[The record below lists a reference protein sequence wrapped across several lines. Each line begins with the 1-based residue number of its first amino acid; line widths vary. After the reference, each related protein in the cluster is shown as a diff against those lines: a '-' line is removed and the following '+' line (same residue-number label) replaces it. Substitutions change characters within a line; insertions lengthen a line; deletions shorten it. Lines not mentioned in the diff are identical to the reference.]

1 MTKLNASH
9 REGNNDEGL
18 SKEGEERMIKRDLK
32 WFVGLAVF
40 FMLLSWSTTGIAG
53 EIVIGFTGPLS
64 GPAAEYGQDCVYGV
78 DMAIKEINAAG
89 GVTVKGDK
97 YTFRLEK
104 LDDRVDLIQ
113 AKNNTMRFVSQYKA
127 PVVFN
132 PIATTLGAIMS
143 IPQTPGQEFVIGAYS
158 SIHTLLDKGH
168 PMIICDVPNFT
179 TYVKLFSD
187 WAYDVKGWKRAAMVV
202 TAGAYGDAWRKV
214 FHHAWAGKG
223 GQLVGDFPA
232 NYYTETDFSSQLTA
246 ALAAKPDV
254 MLIGGPSS
262 TTGLVIE
269 QARDMGY
276 KGGFLIIDQA
286 KMDYIDKVLKNT
298 KLLDNAMGVAR
309 VVDQPTPTMP
319 AFARKYKEAYKRD
332 VTWECLLNYNMMQ
345 VIAKSIE
352 AGNSYAAKDIRRNLA
367 KVLPVL
373 GDQVPNE
380 LFTID
385 ERGLME
391 SGAYTQIIEDGK
403 FSKPQYNFTWP
414 QNRQEF
420 NKYKKMS
427 KTLAPERI
435 RWVKIQ

>member
-1 MTKLNASH
+1 
-9 REGNNDEGL
+9 
-18 SKEGEERMIKRDLK
+18 MINRVLK
-32 WFVGLAVF
+32 GATGLAVF
-40 FMLLSWSTTGIAG
+40 LMLLSGSVLGIAA

-64 GPAAEYGQDCVYGV
+64 GPAAEYGQDCVNGI
-78 DMAIKEINAAG
+78 DMAVKEINAAG
-89 GVTVKGDK
+89 GVTVKGNK

-104 LDDRVDLIQ
+104 LDDRVDPTL
-113 AKNNTMRFVSQYKA
+113 AKNNTLRFVSQYKA

-143 IPQTPGQEFVIGAYS
+143 IPQTPGNEFVIGAYS
-158 SIHTLLDKGH
+158 SVHALLDKGH

-187 WAYDVKGWKRAAMVV
+187 WAYDVKGWRRAAMLV

-214 FHHAWAGKG
+214 FHHTWVGKG
-223 GQLVGDFPA
+223 GRLVGDFPA
-232 NYYTETDFSSQLTA
+232 NYYSETDFSSQIAA
-246 ALAAKPDV
+246 ALATKPDV
-254 MLIGGPSS
+254 LLIGGPSA
-262 TTGLVIE
+262 TTALVIE
-269 QARDMGY
+269 QARGMGF
-276 KGGFLIIDQA
+276 KGGFLLIDQA

-309 VVDQPTPTMP
+309 VADQPTPTMP
-319 AFARKYKEAYKRD
+319 AFAEKYKEAYKRE

-345 VIAKSIE
+345 VIAKSIK
-352 AGNSYAAKDIRRNLA
+352 AGDSYAAKDIRRNLA
-367 KVLPVL
+367 KALPVL

-380 LFTID
+380 LFMID

-391 SGAYTQIIEDGK
+391 SGAYTQIVDGGK

-414 QNRQEF
+414 QNEREF

-427 KTLAPERI
+427 KTRAPEMI
-435 RWVKIQ
+435 RWLKIQ